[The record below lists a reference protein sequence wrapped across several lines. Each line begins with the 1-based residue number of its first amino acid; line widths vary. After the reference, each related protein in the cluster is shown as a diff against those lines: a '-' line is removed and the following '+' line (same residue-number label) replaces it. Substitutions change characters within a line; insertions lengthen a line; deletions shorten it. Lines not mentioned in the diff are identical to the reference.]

1 MIKDFGLIKSL
12 IRTGYKPVQG
22 STLMEPVY
30 TECNTMVLETPSSR
44 GYGYVVFSIDH
55 PSKNVIVY
63 AQSNTRLLTKDVK
76 DTLIALCT
84 PTNVKK
90 YDVVTDPALIVGV
103 SQQDLLLIEKLD
115 NLFYSPTIIVHGFTP
130 LKLNSRD
137 TNNIH
142 LINYLQS
149 IGEFR
154 DASANPTLIVDSKI
168 PAVERKWASSKKSV
182 DWNLFW
188 NSPILTDEEKAN
200 CKMTCNLQ
208 VAYSNK
214 DRDIRK
220 IIERQFYV
228 DYPSRNW
235 VFNILHG
242 VPGSGKTT
250 MIMEDICALNNI
262 PCLYINGDA
271 RASINKM
278 IQLVGPSK
286 NAQGVVEL
294 TLEESVWGKCL
305 KHNIPL
311 VVFLDE
317 IDTMN
322 TLELKNLGTL
332 ATSGKATINTSHYNN
347 KGNSIYYF
355 GAFNPGSI
363 NASEFPD
370 SFDDRLLW
378 FSIPKVSQK
387 EKIDYRVITSQSQLN
402 ISNKQSIITKYL
414 SEIEGMKG
422 KHPELESVLNE
433 LTFNFTSINV
443 NKCTEDALKWYCDRA
458 IANLTPQPTNVTFKE
473 GVFSNIFIDDVGTV
487 AYEPLVDSK
496 ITEFFDKMNEKLA
509 ELTRGIQTTKRNRN
523 STITI
528 ADRSYD
534 VFKDLIFCYTSVSEA
549 FKFMV
554 FNRLPEGFVLN
565 VPGAVSKAGVDG
577 APRAIYEALYNYME
591 KDIEDLNTYL
601 FKTSATNIEAE
612 DCYKDNIIKLQHS
625 PAPTS
630 NNVNTSTNILES
642 IVDDILSGPTI
653 AQDILN
659 SPTIE
664 AASEDWSEIGEV
676 LSNVKW

>member
-12 IRTGYKPVQG
+12 IRTGYKPVPG
-22 STLMEPVY
+22 SPLMEPVY
-30 TECNTMVLETPSSR
+30 AECNTMVLETPSSR
-44 GYGYVVFSIDH
+44 GYGYIVFSIDH

-63 AQSNTRLLTKDVK
+63 AQSNTRLLTNDVK

-84 PTNVKK
+84 PANTKK

-103 SQQDLLLIEKLD
+103 PQQDLLLLEKLD
-115 NLFYSPTIIVHGFTP
+115 NLFYSSTVISHGFTP

-137 TNNIH
+137 TNNIY

-154 DASANPTLIVDSKI
+154 DASANPTTILDSKA
-168 PAVERKWASSKKSV
+168 PAVERKWASTKK
-182 DWNLFW
+182 DPAWNLFW
-188 NSPILTDEEKAN
+188 NSPHITDEEKAN
-200 CKMTCNLQ
+200 CKMNLNLQ
-208 VAYSNK
+208 VAYANK
-214 DRDIRK
+214 DNDTRN
-220 IIERQFYV
+220 IIDRQFYV
-228 DYPSRNW
+228 DYPSRNYK
-235 VFNILHG
+235 FNILHG

-250 MIMEDICALNNI
+250 MIMEDLCALNNI

-294 TLEESVWGKCL
+294 TLEESVWAKCL
-305 KHNIPL
+305 KYNLPL
-311 VVFLDE
+311 VVFFDE

-322 TLELKNLGTL
+322 SLELKNLGTL

-355 GAFNPGSI
+355 GAFNPGSV

-370 SFDDRLLW
+370 SFEDRLLW

-387 EKIDYRVITSQSQLN
+387 EKIDYRVLASQSQLN
-402 ISNKQSIITKYL
+402 ISNKQSIIKKYL
-414 SEIEGMKG
+414 TELEGMKG
-422 KHPELESVLNE
+422 EHPELEFTLNE
-433 LTFNFTSINV
+433 LVLNFTSINL
-443 NKCTEDALKWYCDRA
+443 NTCTEEALKWYCDRA
-458 IANLTPQPTNVTFKE
+458 IANLTPQPTKVTFKE

-496 ITEFFDKMNEKLA
+496 ITKFFDKMNEKLA

-534 VFKDLIFCYTSVSEA
+534 VFKDLIFCYSSVSEA
-549 FKFMV
+549 FKFMIL
-554 FNRLPEGFVLN
+554 NRLPSGFVLN
-565 VPGAVSKAGVDG
+565 VPGAVSVAGVDG

-591 KDIEDLNTYL
+591 KDIEDLNNYL
-601 FKTSATNIEAE
+601 FKTSVANTEAE

-630 NNVNTSTNILES
+630 NTVDTSSNTLES
-642 IVDDILSGPTI
+642 IVDDILT
-653 AQDILN
+653 
-659 SPTIE
+659 SPTLE
-664 AASEDWSEIGEV
+664 DATEDWSEIGATI
-676 LSNVKW
+676 SKVKW

>member
-12 IRTGYKPVQG
+12 IRTGYKPVQC
-22 STLMEPVY
+22 SPLMEPVY
-30 TECNTMVLETPSSR
+30 AECNTMVLETPSSR
-44 GYGYVVFSIDH
+44 GYGYVIFSIDH
-55 PSKNVIVY
+55 PSKNVVVY
-63 AQSNTRLLTKDVK
+63 AQSTTRLLTNDVK
-76 DTLIALCT
+76 DTLAALCT
-84 PTNVKK
+84 PANTKK
-90 YDVVTDPALIVGV
+90 YDVVTDPALIVGIP
-103 SQQDLLLIEKLD
+103 QQDLLLIEKLD
-115 NLFYSPTIIVHGFTP
+115 NLFYSSTLVTHGFTP

-154 DASANPTLIVDSKI
+154 DASANPTTIADTKA
-168 PAVERKWASSKKSV
+168 PAVERKWASVKKTV

-188 NSPILTDEEKAN
+188 NSSLLTDEEKAN

-228 DYPSRNW
+228 DYPSKNW

-347 KGNSIYYF
+347 RGNSIYYF

-378 FSIPKVSQK
+378 FSIPKVSQQ
-387 EKIDYRVITSQSQLN
+387 EKIEYRIITSQSQLN
-402 ISNKQSIITKYL
+402 TSNKQSILQNYLTK
-414 SEIEGMKG
+414 IESMKG
-422 KHPELESVLNE
+422 EHPELEVTFNNLI
-433 LTFNFTSINV
+433 FNFTSINL

-458 IANLTPQPTNVTFKE
+458 IENLIPQPTKITFKE
-473 GVFSNIFIDDVGTV
+473 GVFSNTFINDVGTV
-487 AYEPLVDSK
+487 AYEPLVDFK
-496 ITEFFDKMNEKLA
+496 ITQFFDKMNQKLA

-528 ADRSYD
+528 SDRNYD

-554 FNRLPEGFVLN
+554 LNRLPEGFVLN
-565 VPGAVSKAGVDG
+565 VPGAVSIAGVDG
-577 APRAIYEALYNYME
+577 APRALYEALHNYME

-601 FKTSATNIEAE
+601 FKTAVANTEAE
-612 DCYKDNIIKLQHS
+612 DCYKDNIKKLKHS
-625 PAPTS
+625 PAPTF
-630 NNVNTSTNILES
+630 NNVNTSENVLES
-642 IVDDILSGPTI
+642 VVDDILTSSTLED
-653 AQDILN
+653 A
-659 SPTIE
+659 T
-664 AASEDWSEIGEV
+664 EDWSEIGATI
-676 LSNVKW
+676 SRVKW